1 MLTAEEWVHHL
12 PQAMT
17 AAPGHSKVW
26 AGRNERGHQR
36 PRVAGIDLK
45 GGLELH
51 RLSPHRF
58 QHRPADHGD
67 HDHAADLVGDDKG
80 RQGPSGFL
88 HAVFLRFT
96 RRTILRLGNI
106 LVAIASAALR
116 SSCSVIDALP
126 VLALLAFVEAD
137 AGMQS
142 AWLVEL
148 ADDLAQVGQVIVH
161 RRQCADAQPAGAV
174 AVV

>member
-51 RLSPHRF
+51 RLPPHRLE
-58 QHRPADHGD
+58 HRPADHGD
-67 HDHAADLVGDDKG
+67 HDHAADLVGDDEG
-80 RQGPSGFL
+80 CQGPSGFL
-88 HAVFLRFT
+88 YAVVLRFT

-106 LVAIASAALR
+106 LAAIASAALR
-116 SSCSVIDALP
+116 SSCSVIEPLSVFSHDSMTRDCPEEQRAPGRAGP
-126 VLALLAFVEAD
+126 VD
-137 AGMQS
+137 
-142 AWLVEL
+142 EL
-148 ADDLAQVGQVIVH
+148 NH
-161 RRQCADAQPAGAV
+161 PWRP
-174 AVV
+174 